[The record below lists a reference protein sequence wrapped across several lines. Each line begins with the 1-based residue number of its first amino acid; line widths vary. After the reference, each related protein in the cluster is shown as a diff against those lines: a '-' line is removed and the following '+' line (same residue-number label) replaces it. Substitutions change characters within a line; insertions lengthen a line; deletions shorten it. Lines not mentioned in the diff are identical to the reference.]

1 MSNEKIFEN
10 IMSQFYLDED
20 EDENNGT
27 NSKKENNNSN
37 YKNLSRMT
45 SESDEDIEKK
55 LSNMYNENEDKNSFI
70 KKTRKD
76 NFINDD
82 NINENEQKSDEKENQ
97 LQQNY
102 RNNIDNNIYE
112 NIIEEKNENDDSI
125 NKNNEYF
132 ENLDEEDNGIDSF
145 RPKQEQK
152 SPEFINKNF
161 SVYNKNTN
169 SNSNINNKKN
179 IINNNNNNMNN
190 FTETIKTKIEGDLSI
205 KNSIKINSINEKF
218 NNNFQYTH
226 NPNIISLGK
235 ISNKESDSAIPK
247 NNNDKKTSDDTE
259 EQKEQEFLIR
269 EELIRQKYKE
279 KMALEKEKENRKVK
293 NRINLLKNDDDE
305 GKENVSDE
313 DEETAQ
319 LENLNIEEK
328 KKNFKG
334 NEENN
339 YGIKISLNLSNNNDN
354 NKNKKYNEDIII
366 SNSNPNRNRSKNK
379 NKDIKIKD
387 MPIKLLNQYIN
398 GQNSNKK
405 QKKLATST
413 ANSSNKKNNRIN
425 NSFLVKNEY
434 NKEKAINKGKI
445 KKNNMNTPV
454 KNSNNKIK
462 RNNNIKKTEIKIP
475 SSTKNFHYNFSSN
488 NIKNSTTSFHINSS
502 RRINNIKNDR
512 IISKKLTEIYDIKN
526 IKKNLYP
533 YNDQKK
539 TKKNQKSIPRNKTPL
554 PRKSKNRTDYYQ
566 NCTFTPI
573 INKISI
579 KLWKKRNK
587 NLEKNL
593 MINQNPKIK
602 ENNIEK
608 DSKVKSNNK
617 RAPTPIGDLLYEDA
631 NYKKEKMKQVYLTE
645 NKNIKYNANIK
656 KINRNSYDMVIERIN
671 KRINKIINKYSIDF
685 QLSIVNIVQCLYDL
699 KIINEIIKN
708 NSQNSDLNF
717 QKLKIIVNNIK
728 EKDYKKLDELEI
740 LEQLWLLINPFKQ
753 KNINSK
759 LFFEF
764 LKILF
769 SSNDININ
777 NDKIKEMSSNIEI
790 ILKNNIYEYEKRDNI
805 DSYITPLTD
814 KRYEKKDLWSIP
826 KLIKKFLVL
835 KNNIIAYKN
844 TDYEYKKEEINQNL
858 KEEDE
863 KELTFE
869 PNITASNYTFNR
881 YLKYLPY
888 EKFEVNSTLTDN
900 YANKN
905 TKHDF
910 NKTYERF
917 MQEKKAHEKV
927 LEKLREIKLNKELKK
942 CTDRPEINKYMPYS
956 SIRRN
961 KSFDL
966 KDSNISYK
974 KRDDTIPIYE
984 RLYKMRKINYKDK
997 ELKNSKSENFDIKH
1011 NLMIKNNRNNN
1022 RVKKSSSN
1030 INEINENR
1038 NNNELNSRNKVEG
1051 QNNIKI
1057 DNIYIT
1063 IEIKIPN
1070 GQLKPL
1076 KIYKNQSNTNE
1087 KVKEF
1092 CGMYDIDEKNKNL
1105 LLKKVLKYYNIFFRK
1120 NVEDDNNCIL
1130 NDD

>member
-1 MSNEKIFEN
+1 MLNEKIFEN

-27 NSKKENNNSN
+27 NSKKENNTSN
-37 YKNLSRMT
+37 HKNVSSMT
-45 SESDEDIEKK
+45 NESDEDIERK
-55 LSNMYNENEDKNSFI
+55 LSNMYNENEDQRARKDKFI
-70 KKTRKD
+70 KD
-76 NFINDD
+76 N
-82 NINENEQKSDEKENQ
+82 NINENEQKSDENENQ
-97 LQQNY
+97 LQKNY
-102 RNNIDNNIYE
+102 KNNIDSNIYE

-132 ENLDEEDNGIDSF
+132 ENLEEEDNGIDSF

-161 SVYNKNTN
+161 SIYNKNT
-169 SNSNINNKKN
+169 NSNINNKKN
-179 IINNNNNNMNN
+179 VINNSCNNMNN

-205 KNSIKINSINEKF
+205 KNSIRINSINEKF

-235 ISNKESDSAIPK
+235 ISNKESDSAIQK
-247 NNNDKKTSDDTE
+247 NNNDRKTSDESE

-269 EELIRQKYKE
+269 EELIRKKYKE

-305 GKENVSDE
+305 GKENVSDD
-313 DEETAQ
+313 DEETTK
-319 LENLNIEEK
+319 LEYLSIEEK
-328 KKNFKG
+328 KKNFGG

-339 YGIKISLNLSNNNDN
+339 YGTKIGLNLNNSNYNNNNN

-366 SNSNPNRNRSKNK
+366 SNSNQNTNRNRKRN
-379 NKDIKIKD
+379 NDIKIKD

-398 GQNSNKK
+398 VQDSNKK
-405 QKKLATST
+405 QKRIGTLT
-413 ANSSNKKNNRIN
+413 ANSSIKKNNKIS
-425 NSFLVKNEY
+425 NSFLAKNEY
-434 NKEKAINKGKI
+434 NKEKTLKKGKT
-445 KKNNMNTPV
+445 KKNIMNTPI
-454 KNSNNKIK
+454 KINNNQNK

-475 SSTKNFHYNFSSN
+475 SSIKNFNCNFSSD
-488 NIKNSTTSFHINSS
+488 NIKNSTKSFHINSNK
-502 RRINNIKNDR
+502 RNNNIKNDR
-512 IISKKLTEIYDIKN
+512 IISKKLTEKYDIKN
-526 IKKNLYP
+526 IKKKLYP
-533 YNDQKK
+533 YNDQKN
-539 TKKNQKSIPRNKTPL
+539 TKKIQKTNPSNKTPR
-554 PRKSKNRTDYYQ
+554 PRKQKNSTDYYQ
-566 NCTFTPI
+566 NCTFTPN

-593 MINQNPKIK
+593 MISPNPKIE

-608 DSKVKSNNK
+608 DSKIKRSNK

-631 NYKKEKMKQVYLTE
+631 NYKKEKKKQVYLTE

-671 KRINKIINKYSIDF
+671 KRINNIINKYSKDD

-708 NSQNSDLNF
+708 NSQNIDLNF
-717 QKLKIIVNNIK
+717 KKLKNIVNNIK

-740 LEQLWLLINPFKQ
+740 LEQLWLIINPFKQ

-777 NDKIKEMSSNIEI
+777 HDKIKEMSSNIEI
-790 ILKNNIYEYEKRDNI
+790 ILKNNIYEYNKREYI

-814 KRYEKKDLWSIP
+814 NRYEKKDLWSIP

-844 TDYEYKKEEINQNL
+844 TDYEYKKEEINQKL

-869 PNITASNYTFNR
+869 PNLAASNYTFNR
-881 YLKYLPY
+881 YSKYLPY
-888 EKFEVNSTLTDN
+888 ENFDENLNLTDN
-900 YANKN
+900 YDNKSSR
-905 TKHDF
+905 HDF

-917 MQEKKAHEKV
+917 MQAKKAHEKV
-927 LEKLREIKLNKELKK
+927 LEKLREIKLNKELQK
-942 CTDRPEINKYMPYS
+942 CKNKPEINKCMSYY

-974 KRDDTIPIYE
+974 NIDNTIPVYE
-984 RLYKMRKINYKDK
+984 RLYKMRKINCRDK
-997 ELKNSKSENFDIKH
+997 TLKNSKSENFDFKH
-1011 NLMIKNNRNNN
+1011 NLMIKNYRNKN
-1022 RVKKSSSN
+1022 RVKISSSN
-1030 INEINENR
+1030 INEINKNK
-1038 NNNELNSRNKVEG
+1038 NNSELNNKNKVED
-1051 QNNIKI
+1051 QKDIKI

-1087 KVKEF
+1087 KVNEF

-1105 LLKKVLKYYNIFFRK
+1105 LLKKVLKYYNIFFGK
-1120 NVEDDNNCIL
+1120 NIEEDNDCIL
-1130 NDD
+1130 KED